1 MRTRLAIAAL
11 IYPMIQAVLF
21 GIGLGILLAAPVPP
35 SQMLDGVWWMIG
47 VTFLISAPAAW
58 VLAPRLRLRDRP
70 HRGGATRP
78 GA

>member
-21 GIGLGILLAAPVPP
+21 GIGLLIVLAAFPA
-35 SQMLDGVWWMIG
+35 SGALTAIWWMIG